1 MIKQCSNNCHYD
13 NTPNTHAGKD
23 IVMTRFLPST
33 GYSLL
38 HPDSTNG
45 ETLMDRKDGYCAL
58 DRSQGRVRPKK
69 KQRDVQDG
77 YSKLSY
83 KTV

>member
-1 MIKQCSNNCHYD
+1 MIKQYSNNCDYN
-13 NTPNTHAGKD
+13 NTLKVDENYPSEKGIA
-23 IVMTRFLPST
+23 MTRFLPST

-38 HPDSTNG
+38 RTDGANRDT
-45 ETLMDRKDGYCAL
+45 KDGYCAL
-58 DRSQGRVRPKK
+58 DRSRGRVRPKK
-69 KQRDVQDG
+69 NQREVQDG